1 MNESEST
8 TVLKLIDLS
17 KSHGSISTVSY
28 SHKYRVRKLRSSIYF
43 VVVFG
48 NLVRLQV
55 HLR

>member
-28 SHKYRVRKLRSSIYF
+28 SHKYRVRKLRCNI